1 MRIGSYS
8 VDLIETCRFALDGGA
23 MFGVVP
29 KNLWARA
36 YPHVDEQN
44 RIAMAARAL
53 LIRGKGRTIVVD
65 AGCGHKMGEK
75 LESIYALDH
84 SRFTLRD
91 GLAAHG
97 VAPDDVTDFVY
108 THLHFDHA
116 GGSTVRAADGTVVPL
131 FPNARHYVQTEQLAW
146 ARNPTDKDRA
156 SFMPENW
163 EPVAERG
170 LIEEVEGTCGILR
183 GIELRPMYGHTK
195 AMQLVIVYGE
205 SDPLDEEGTTA
216 RGLVYMAD
224 LAPTAAHIPFPYI
237 MGYDNFPLTTLEEK
251 KAFIPEAYEREWLL
265 CFEHDAFTD
274 AVLLGQGA
282 KGFEA
287 AATVRLTDPL

>member
-53 LIRGKGRTIVVD
+53 LIRGAGRTVVVD

-97 VAPDDVTDFVY
+97 VAPEDVTDFIY

-116 GGSTVRAADGTVVPL
+116 GGSTIRADDGTIVPL
-131 FPNARHYVQTEQLAW
+131 FPNARHYVQAEQLAW

-170 LIEEVEGTCGILR
+170 LLLEVEGTTGILR
-183 GIELRPMYGHTK
+183 GLELRPMHGHTR

-224 LAPTAAHIPFPYI
+224 LAPTAAHVPFPYI

-251 KAFIPEAYEREWLL
+251 KAFIPEAYERNWLL

-282 KGFEA
+282 KGFAA
-287 AATVRLTDPL
+287 AATVKLGGGE